1 MVVYASAVLYDGS
14 AQALQ
19 DHCELF
25 SVRWR
30 SCLLLLLPCSR
41 CAMECPNLIFKQ
53 SHMFI
58 FWHNSFPALLHSLKT
73 IISSLQKN
81 RKEED
86 HVGKNI
92 LVDREKCRGN
102 QTASSCAQAES
113 RDRLTSSVSLIS
125 QPTRQILCGLKDRT
139 RGFSLQMEQRTIYN
153 IPNRHEQQSG

>member
-58 FWHNSFPALLHSLKT
+58 FWHNSFACITSKFKDNHFITPE
-73 IISSLQKN
+73 KN

-86 HVGKNI
+86 HVGRDI

-102 QTASSCAQAES
+102 QTASSCAPAES
-113 RDRLTSSVSLIS
+113 RDRLTSSVSLIMIS

-139 RGFSLQMEQRTIYN
+139 RGFSL
-153 IPNRHEQQSG
+153 